1 MTGTLTSPSPGNV
14 TEESVRRWRR
24 DTPGAEGRIHL
35 NNAGASLMP
44 RPVLEAMQRHLD
56 LEAEIGGYEAADEV
70 ADRVRE
76 TYALT
81 GRLIGAGPESVAIVE
96 NATVAVSQALSAFD
110 FHRGDVLVTTWS
122 DYTSNQLMYL
132 SLARRL
138 GIEVLRADDL
148 PEGGVD
154 PDSVRRL
161 VAHPRCRLVSL
172 TWIPTNS
179 GLVQAAEEVGE
190 ICEAAG
196 VPYLVDACQAVG
208 QLPVDVG
215 RLRCDYLAATARKF
229 LRGPR
234 GLGFLYVSGRAV
246 ARGDYPLFVDMRGA
260 GLVDPEQF
268 VLSKGARRFENW
280 EFSYALVL
288 GLGEAA
294 RYALDVGVE
303 ATGARAIEL
312 ATEVR
317 ERLEALPGVRL
328 ADRGSRLC
336 AIVTAEIAGRD
347 GDDLVRRLRRAGVN
361 TSAALL
367 GEGPRNAPEAGATSI
382 LRISP
387 HYFNTREEIAGAVSA
402 LEEILRSPS

>member
-1 MTGTLTSPSPGNV
+1 MTETLTPPKRQEAI
-14 TEESVRRWRR
+14 EESVRRWRR
-24 DTPGAEGRIHL
+24 DTPGAEVRIHL

-56 LEAEIGGYEAADEV
+56 LEAQIGGYEAADEV

-81 GRLIGAGPESVAIVE
+81 GRLIGAGPENVAIVE
-96 NATVAVSQALSAFD
+96 NATVAVSQALSAFE
-110 FHRGDVLVTTWS
+110 FQRGDVLVTTWS

-196 VPYLVDACQAVG
+196 VPYLIDACQAVG
-208 QLPVDVG
+208 QLPIDVR

-234 GLGFLYVSGRAV
+234 GLGFLYVSDRAT

-260 GLVDPEQF
+260 GLVDPEKF
-268 VLSKGARRFENW
+268 VLSAGARRFENW
-280 EFSYALVL
+280 EYSYALVL

-294 RYALDVGVE
+294 RYALDAGVE
-303 ATGARAIEL
+303 ITGARTQEL
-312 ATEVR
+312 AAEVR
-317 ERLEALPGVRL
+317 ERVGALPGVRL

-336 AIVTAEIAGRD
+336 AIITAEIAGRKAE
-347 GDDLVRRLRRAGVN
+347 DLVRRLRQAGIN
-361 TSAALL
+361 TSAAQL
-367 GEGPRNAPEAGATSI
+367 GDGPRNAPEAGAISI

-402 LEEILRSPS
+402 LEEILGSPA